1 MDRRSSIL
9 EFMHT
14 IGARLLNIVFPFFV
28 FVFNF
33 LSMKC
38 IIFIYIYI
46 IGNKRIYAASTW
58 ARGTTKDTW
67 CIHLSP
73 KQASKRTRE
82 GKQTPS
88 TYFELIQST
97 KPIIVKQWSSIYSL
111 THSTKELINGSLI
124 ACIWFFQVFKRPFV
138 YFLPHRQ
145 KHTKELLYKLFSN
158 FLLIKDPHQLN
169 KVPRNDEW
177 NTHTTPNKE

>member
-46 IGNKRIYAASTW
+46 IGNKRIYAAST
-58 ARGTTKDTW
+58 
-67 CIHLSP
+67 
-73 KQASKRTRE
+73 
-82 GKQTPS
+82 
-88 TYFELIQST
+88 
-97 KPIIVKQWSSIYSL
+97 
-111 THSTKELINGSLI
+111 
-124 ACIWFFQVFKRPFV
+124 
-138 YFLPHRQ
+138 
-145 KHTKELLYKLFSN
+145 
-158 FLLIKDPHQLN
+158 
-169 KVPRNDEW
+169 
-177 NTHTTPNKE
+177 